1 MYTRAMKREPE
12 LPYYVLMSDIN
23 YLSGSSNFVTSYR
36 SIFPR
41 NGSIVA
47 NRHRFLSHRSMMRF
61 LIQPL
66 KILQKSNSK
75 NFSIY
80 PIEHVYE
87 DLRHL

>member
-1 MYTRAMKREPE
+1 
-12 LPYYVLMSDIN
+12 
-23 YLSGSSNFVTSYR
+23 
-36 SIFPR
+36 
-41 NGSIVA
+41 
-47 NRHRFLSHRSMMRF
+47 MRF

-80 PIEHVYE
+80 PIEHIYE